1 MAYLVCKLLLFVL
14 RKISQKASQNLVNII
29 VNIAIFWNVQVR
41 VLWQKSYL
49 FRGKLSR
56 NLQVQIG
63 V

>member
-1 MAYLVCKLLLFVL
+1 MAYLVCKLLLFGL
-14 RKISQKASQNLVNII
+14 HKISQKASENLVNII